1 MRLLEKI
8 IAEMHL
14 SMKSGHKEKA
24 SALRT
29 LVSKLKD
36 QEIKLRKEISDEEI
50 FKVIK
55 TLIKQRK
62 EAAEI
67 YSNAGRLELAEKEKF
82 EIDILVEYIPEPM
95 SYYRWH
101 NFNLSN
107 RKFRLNILELIKWRN
122 NLKKKEF
129 FSLKNLLI
137 LNDHLIYLISL
148 YFKNNNRKIKL
159 LLFLKN
165 INSLKKKILILIIFL
180 IPKQIYNIIRS

>member
-1 MRLLEKI
+1 MRLLKKI

-14 SMKSGHKEKA
+14 SMKSGHREKA

-95 SYYRWH
+95 SEEDT
-101 NFNLSN
+101 LD
-107 RKFRLNILELIKWRN
+107 LIK
-122 NLKKKEF
+122 
-129 FSLKNLLI
+129 
-137 LNDHLIYLISL
+137 
-148 YFKNNNRKIKL
+148 KIVEETNAKDL
-159 LLFLKN
+159 SDIGKVMPLVMQRGKG
-165 INSLKKKILILIIFL
+165 KVDGKRA
-180 IPKQIYNIIRS
+180 NIILRSLLE